1 LHRKKSEM
9 KKILFLLIL
18 LLSFYGHSQR
28 IEGFIFEAKSGQS
41 LPGINIYLTN
51 LKTGCIS
58 NANGF
63 YHLDN
68 LSKGEYQV
76 VVSGTGFQKIE
87 KVVSISGDETLTLN
101 FELNE
106 STFDIP
112 EVVIKGI
119 SLTGGIAGL
128 NEIPGSAHYISPKE
142 IEKFTYTDINRTLRA
157 VPGINLQEEDGFGLR
172 PNIGIRGTGLERS
185 SKITVMEDGVLMAP
199 APYAAPAAY
208 YFPTIGTMEAV
219 EILKGSSQIKYGP
232 YTTGGAINLIST
244 KIPNGFAGKVQLSG
258 GSFNNRNLH
267 AFVGDNIGQFS
278 YLVETFQY
286 SSDGFKELENN
297 ESTGFNK
304 EDYRIKLKFNSKKDA
319 KMFQSLQLKLGRSDE
334 ISNETYLGLTDADF
348 LQNPFLRY
356 ASSQEDVMNTQQSQF
371 SLSHLIELTKDVSIY
386 TTVYRTEF
394 ARNWYKLDAVIDSSG
409 TKTKISAALD
419 DTNSLAFS
427 LVNGT
432 ASADQGILLVKANNR
447 SYYSQ
452 GIQSIV
458 KYNLEGEKLNHGL
471 EFGIRVHE
479 DQIDRFQWIDDYV
492 LDNGE
497 MELINSGVPGTE
509 SNRIETANAVAAY
522 FQYKI
527 ELGSWTLNPGVRYE
541 NVSIVRNDF
550 GTQDPE
556 RIGAD
561 ISSRENSIDAFIPGI
576 GFTYDWNE
584 YVNLFGGVHK
594 GFAPPGSSPLT
605 DPESSVNYELGLRTN
620 KKQWNGQAVLF
631 FNDYENLLGS
641 DLAAAGGSGTTAL
654 YNGGEAQTYGLEFQ
668 STWQLV
674 ANDLSKFNVPF
685 SLIYTFT
692 EAEFLNSFDSDF
704 SGWGA
709 VEAGDNLPY
718 VAQNQLTI
726 LCSIEHK
733 KYNLNFNARYIDEMR
748 TRPGQ
753 GDILKEESTDNVFT
767 IDIGANYFLNEK
779 SNLFMN
785 LNNLSNRVYN
795 VSRRP
800 AGLRPGLPR
809 SFNIGVRVRI

>member
-1 LHRKKSEM
+1 M
-9 KKILFLLIL
+9 KKILFLLVL
-18 LLSFYGHSQR
+18 LLSIYGSAQR
-28 IEGFIFEAKSGQS
+28 IEGFVFEAKTGQS
-41 LPGINIYLTN
+41 LPGINVYITKLN
-51 LKTGCIS
+51 TGCIS
-58 NANGF
+58 NSNGF
-63 YHLDN
+63 YYIEN
-68 LSKGEYQV
+68 LAKGEYQIV
-76 VVSGTGFQKIE
+76 ASGTGFE
-87 KVVSISGDETLTLN
+87 KVEKTVSISGDEILTLN

-112 EVVIKGI
+112 EIVITGT
-119 SLTGGIAGL
+119 SLTGGLAGL

-172 PNIGIRGTGLERS
+172 PNIGIRGSGLERS

-244 KIPNGFAGKVQLSG
+244 KIPNDFAAKVQLSG

-304 EDYRIKLKFNSKKDA
+304 EDYRIKLKFNSKKGA
-319 KMFQSLQLKLGRSDE
+319 KIFQSLQLKLGRSDE
-334 ISNETYLGLTDADF
+334 ISNETYLGLSDADF
-348 LQNPFLRY
+348 LQNPFFRY

-371 SLSHLIELTKDVSIY
+371 SLSHLIELTKDLSIY
-386 TTVYRTEF
+386 TTAYRTEF

-419 DTNSLAFS
+419 NTNSLAFA

-432 ASADQGILLVKANNR
+432 ANADEGILLVKANNR

-452 GIQSIV
+452 GIQSII
-458 KYNLEGEKLNHGL
+458 KYNLSSEKLNHGL
-471 EFGIRVHE
+471 EMGIRVHE
-479 DQIDRFQWIDDYV
+479 DQIDRFQWIDDYI

-497 MELINSGVPGTE
+497 MKLINSGVPGTE
-509 SNRIETANAVAAY
+509 SNRVETANAVAAY
-522 FQYKI
+522 FQYKL
-527 ELGSWTLNPGVRYE
+527 ELGSLTLNPGLRYE
-541 NVSIVRNDF
+541 NVRIVRDDY

-556 RIGAD
+556 RIGTD

-584 YVNLFGGVHK
+584 YLNLFGGVHK
-594 GFAPPGSSPLT
+594 GFAPPGSSPST
-605 DPESSVNYELGLRTN
+605 NPESSVNYELGLRTN
-620 KKQWNGQAVLF
+620 KKHWNGQAVLF

-674 ANDLSKFNVPF
+674 TNDLSKFNIPF

-692 EAEFLNSFDSDF
+692 NAEFLNSFDSDF
-704 SGWGA
+704 DGWGA

-718 VAQNQLTI
+718 VAQNQFTI

-733 KYNLNFNARYIDEMR
+733 KYNLNFNVRYIDEMR

-753 GDILKEESTDNVFT
+753 GDILNEESTDNVFT

-809 SFNIGVRVRI
+809 SFNIGVRVRF